1 MVASAS
7 DRGKSS
13 ARAKKPVKKP
23 AHKPEHIPEKT
34 LDKKPSSSEQQLTCV
49 IVEDQGMFLEMLG
62 GMLAMRGGL
71 RVVGQARTVAGG
83 KKLCCDHKPGLL
95 ILDLTLTDGNGL
107 AVAEVYVASNPQGKV
122 IVVSGNASDF
132 VCPAWLNE
140 SLQAVIGKNE
150 TFQALRQELDEL
162 LEPVRPITA
171 QAMRDLASGT
181 FLTPREAEVFALMGE
196 GLSSREIASRLEISE
211 HTVQTHRKRLAI
223 KLGTQGSE
231 LTRIAITQR
240 QNYFATAE

>member
-7 DRGKSS
+7 DRGSS
-13 ARAKKPVKKP
+13 PERKIKPAKKPAP
-23 AHKPEHIPEKT
+23 A
-34 LDKKPSSSEQQLTCV
+34 DQQLTCV

-83 KKLCCDHKPGLL
+83 KQLCSELEPDLL

-107 AVAEVYVASNPQGKV
+107 AVAEAFRGANPAGKV

-132 VCPAWLNE
+132 VCPAWLNDG
-140 SLQAVIGKNE
+140 LQAVIGKNE

-162 LEPVRPITA
+162 LGAVRPIAA
-171 QAMRDLASGT
+171 QANRDLSSGT
-181 FLTPREAEVFALMGE
+181 LLTPREAEVFALMGE

-211 HTVQTHRKRLAI
+211 HTVQTHRKRLAV

-240 QNYFATAE
+240 QNYFASAE